1 MIASVRPC
9 PPVPP
14 SNLHGKEGVDGSSPS
29 EGFAKAP
36 QILAFSLVRTCT
48 ISSVR
53 WVWSPSWSPQV
64 QNARWKRPKV
74 DAFAGKI
81 VGCACPTWANWL
93 LTSSG
98 LSPASAAGSE
108 SPRLIGASRLR
119 PAPRYLFERP
129 LLGRLVRSLGAFPA
143 RGGDEPGGAVATA
156 ARLARWGEPVVIFPA
171 GARLC
176 KDPRAAAAYR
186 RDARR
191 DPGRRS
197 RPYLDRSADPQP
209 SRSPLARVPRIDS
222 RSAGA
227 GPTRSGRGA
236 SQGPP
241 PHRRASC
248 IGRARAL

>member
-1 MIASVRPC
+1 V
-9 PPVPP
+9 
-14 SNLHGKEGVDGSSPS
+14 GKPL
-29 EGFAKAP
+29 AR
-36 QILAFSLVRTCT
+36 LAFRPRVRGREHLAAGGFVLGANHLSGFDSL
-48 ISSVR
+48 
-53 WVWSPSWSPQV
+53 
-64 QNARWKRPKV
+64 AL
-74 DAFAGKI
+74 AFA
-81 VGCACPTWANWL
+81 L
-93 LTSSG
+93 Y
-98 LSPASAAGSE
+98 
-108 SPRLIGASRLR
+108 PRAFRSM
-119 PAPRYLFERP
+119 AKVQLFERP

-186 RDARR
+186 RGARR